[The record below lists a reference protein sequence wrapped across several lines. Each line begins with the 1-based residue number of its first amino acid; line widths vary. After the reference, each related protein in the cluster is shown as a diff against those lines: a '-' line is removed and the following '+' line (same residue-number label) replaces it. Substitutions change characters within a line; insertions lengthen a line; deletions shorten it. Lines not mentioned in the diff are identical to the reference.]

1 MKIHQWITICC
12 VLASTTVTAQ
22 TKTELAEAYFKN
34 GDYEKAATEYGRSL
48 RRDVSWPSAWHY
60 VTALKKLNRIE
71 DAQRWIKKQAKNDG
85 LNKPYYTL
93 LDGFLVQT
101 DSARSQSAYQLAL
114 EEVQTSS
121 SQSARLAQ
129 SFVDI
134 DELSWAI
141 KAYQQARLAATDNQ
155 TYSDELIGLYR
166 TTGNMDGWL
175 NELIETAASL
185 NRREAVLNQ
194 LAGVVN
200 TKDEAVLERKLYERV
215 QQQPNTTHYNE
226 LLSWLFVQKQKFSR
240 ALIQEKA
247 IDRRMN
253 LSGARVYELGTVAL
267 NNKDYKAAA
276 DAFEY
281 VVTTYPAG
289 QFYAFARRM
298 VVNAREEQLKSTYPV
313 DKNDTRKLIID
324 YRRITQELGTN
335 LKTLESL
342 RSIANLYAYYLD
354 EKDSA
359 MTVLDLAMQVGEG
372 DRQFIDRCKL
382 DKGDIYLLK
391 GEPWESTLLYA
402 QVEKSQKEEP
412 LGYEAKLKNAKLNY
426 YKGDFAAAKDI
437 LDILKLATSR
447 EIANDAES
455 LSLLIQD
462 NTGLDS
468 TEAALR
474 DYAAVDLLLF
484 QNKTDQVIHEL
495 GRLSTKYANH
505 SLADE
510 ILWLRA
516 NTYLKQGNIEVALAD
531 LNRID
536 TEFSNDI
543 LGDDA
548 LFLQAKIQ
556 EEQKKDKE
564 VAMKLYQK
572 LLTTYPSSIFGAEA
586 RKRFR
591 TLRGDA
597 LN

>member
-1 MKIHQWITICC
+1 MKLSVWIT
-12 VLASTTVTAQ
+12 VWFMSAALTSWAQ
-22 TKTELAEAYFKN
+22 TSTDLAETYFKN
-34 GDYEKAATEYGRSL
+34 GEYEKAATEYGRTI
-48 RRDVSWPSAWHY
+48 RKEVSWPSAWHY
-60 VTALKKLNRIE
+60 VTALKKLNRPE
-71 DAQRWIKKQAKNDG
+71 DAQRWLKKQTKADPT
-85 LNKPYYTL
+85 NKPYYSALEGFVFQQDSTRSNPAYQTA
-93 LDGFLVQT
+93 LDEVRGNM
-101 DSARSQSAYQLAL
+101 AQSAK
-114 EEVQTSS
+114 
-121 SQSARLAQ
+121 LAQ
-129 SFVDI
+129 AFVDI
-134 DELSWAI
+134 DEPGWAI
-141 KAYQQARLAATDNQ
+141 QAYLQARMAAKDNIAYADDLAT
-155 TYSDELIGLYR
+155 LYR
-166 TTGNMDGWL
+166 SQGNTDQWL
-175 NELIETAASL
+175 QVLIELGANPTKKES
-185 NRREAVLNQ
+185 VLNQ
-194 LAGVVN
+194 LAGVLN
-200 TKDEAVLERKLYERV
+200 TKDEALLERRLYERI
-215 QQQPNTTHYNE
+215 QQQPNATHYSE
-226 LLSWLFVQKQKFSR
+226 LLSWLLVQKQKFGR

-253 LSGARVYELGTVAL
+253 LNGARVYELGTVAL
-267 NNKDYKAAA
+267 SNKDYKTAA
-276 DAFEY
+276 DAFDY
-281 VVTTYPAG
+281 VVNTYPAG
-289 QFYAFARRM
+289 QFYSFARRM

-313 DKNDTRKLIID
+313 DKTDTRKLIAD

-335 LKTLESL
+335 TKTLESL

-359 MTVLDLAMQVGEG
+359 MSVLDLAMQVGEG
-372 DRQFIDRCKL
+372 DRTFIDRCKL

-402 QVEKSQKEEP
+402 QVEKSQREEP

-468 TEAALR
+468 TEAAMR
-474 DYAAVDLLLF
+474 EYAAIDLLLF

-495 GRLSTKYANH
+495 GKLSTKYANH

-516 NTYLKQGNIEVALAD
+516 NTYLKQGNIDAALTD
-531 LNRID
+531 LTRID

-564 VAMKLYQK
+564 AGMKLYQK

-591 TLRGDA
+591 ILRGDA
-597 LN
+597 VN